1 MTSIQ
6 VLSKDLANKIAA
18 GEVIERPASVV
29 KELIENSLDAGATH
43 ITVTLLQSGF
53 SRIQVTDN
61 GEGISKANLPLA
73 LLSHATSKI
82 KTVDDLNAITSL
94 GFRGE
99 ALASIHHKM
108 CSMVEEMGGFIDG
121 IFFCPHGPEESCSC
135 RKPATGL
142 LEQIESEFQCVLP
155 GSYFIGDSLKDLQSG
170 RAYGLKPVLVRS
182 GKGLK
187 TEAMLA
193 SAGFSEIPVFDN
205 LLIAVQ
211 QCVLPSNA

>member
-1 MTSIQ
+1 MQTI
-6 VLSKDLANKIAA
+6 VLDRDGVINEDSDDYIKSAAEWNPIA
-18 GEVIERPASVV
+18 G
-29 KELIENSLDAGATH
+29 SLEAISLLHNNGLRIAVATNP
-43 ITVTLLQSGF
+43 SGIARGLF
-53 SRIQVTDN
+53 D
-61 GEGISKANLPLA
+61 
-73 LLSHATSKI
+73 
-82 KTVDDLNAITSL
+82 
-94 GFRGE
+94 GE